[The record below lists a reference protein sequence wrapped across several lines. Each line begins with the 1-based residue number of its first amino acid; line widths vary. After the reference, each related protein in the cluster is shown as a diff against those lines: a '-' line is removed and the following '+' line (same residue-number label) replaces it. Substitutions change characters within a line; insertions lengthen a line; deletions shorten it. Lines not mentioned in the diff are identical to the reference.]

1 MTATELISGLA
12 ACGAWMGAAESTPP
26 AARSAEVATWAAPM
40 AQYRLRLQPWL
51 RLRLRLQLRPGPK
64 EFSPI
69 SPLISP
75 LVTAVGATQ
84 ARVREIMKCMVGAG
98 AF

>member
-1 MTATELISGLA
+1 
-12 ACGAWMGAAESTPP
+12 MGAAESPP

-40 AQYRLRLQPWL
+40 AQYRLRLQPWLRL